1 MPTRVLLVGPPRS
14 GAGLLQA
21 LWLTDHSWGRSG
33 LSGNDPLEEL
43 LDAVADSAR
52 DSGDWSHRITD
63 GSGGLSEALL
73 AAAGSGGDLTIDW
86 APRNSLRL
94 GVLASTIDEVRVI
107 HVVRDPRMAVPSLVQ
122 AWRSGRFVSE
132 PGLPG
137 WWGEPWSFPLIPGWR
152 DLAGKPLHEIAAV
165 QWFGIDA
172 AVRADLDSLT
182 GVPGARVTYEALI
195 AEPAAELSRL
205 AGELDVEWAGE
216 IPSPVPPSPFTVT
229 APDPRKW
236 QRDISETLAAFHARH
251 DEHAAF
257 LDWADSAGLASYREA
272 VTIERPSPLA
282 GQVSRPSAGT
292 PFMSQHSST
301 LVELLDKAASSLIIT
316 TYKSGHVILA
326 RTRGDKIDT
335 NVIGFDRPMGV
346 AVAGTRLAI
355 GTGQTIDTYTNQPN
369 VAARLDG
376 PERRHDAV
384 FLPRSVVY
392 TGDIAIHE
400 MGYDADGVL
409 WFVNTKFS
417 CLCTQDLDHSF
428 SVAWTPQWISS
439 LAGEDRCHLNGMA
452 MIDGRPKYVTAL
464 AQTDTPGGWREHKG
478 TSGVIVDVDSND
490 VVVGGLAMPHS
501 PRWHDGRMWV
511 LQSGVGSLSTVDL
524 AAGTVTEVARVP
536 GFTRGLAFIGR
547 YALIGLSQV
556 RESVFTGLPITESA
570 AERNCGVWVVDTQ
583 TGNIVGML
591 RFEGAVQ
598 EIFDVS
604 VLPGMRWPTLLHRGE
619 DTANAFVLTQED
631 LQKVQAQ
638 R

>member
-1 MPTRVLLVGPPRS
+1 MPTRLLLVGPPRS
-14 GAGLLQA
+14 GAGLLQV
-21 LWLTDHSWGRSG
+21 LWLTDAAWSRSG

-43 LDAVADSAR
+43 LDSVADSAR
-52 DSGDWSHRITD
+52 ESGDWSHRITD
-63 GSGGLSEALL
+63 GSGGISEALRQ
-73 AAAGSGGDLTIDW
+73 AVDSGGDLTIDW

-94 GVLASTIDEVRVI
+94 GVLASTVDDVRVI

-152 DLAGKPLHEIAAV
+152 DLAGKPLHEIAAA

-172 AVRADLDSLT
+172 AVRADLDVMT
-182 GVPGARVTYEALI
+182 GVPVAQVTYEALI
-195 AEPAAELSRL
+195 ADPAGEISRV
-205 AGELDVEWAGE
+205 AGELGVEWSGQV
-216 IPSPVPPSPFTVT
+216 PSPVPMSPFTVS

-236 QRDISETLAAFHARH
+236 QRDISETLAAFAARQ

-257 LDWADSAGLASYREA
+257 LDWADSAGLASYREV

-282 GQVSRPSAGT
+282 QQVSRPSAGT

-326 RTRGDKIDT
+326 RTRGDKVDT

-346 AVAGTRLAI
+346 AVAGSRLAI

-369 VAARLDG
+369 VAARLEG
-376 PERRHDAV
+376 EERRHDAV
-384 FLPRSVVY
+384 FLPRSTVY

-428 SVAWTPQWISS
+428 AVRWTPEWITS

-478 TSGVIVDVDSND
+478 TSGVIIDIDTHD
-490 VVVGGLAMPHS
+490 IVVGGLAMPHS

-511 LQSGVGSLSTVDL
+511 LQSGLGTLSTVDL
-524 AAGTVTEVARVP
+524 AAGTVTEIAKVP

-556 RESVFTGLPITESA
+556 RESVFAGLPITESA

-583 TGNIVGML
+583 TGNTVGML

-604 VLPGMRWPTLLHRGE
+604 VLPGIRWPTLMHRGE
-619 DTANAFVLTQED
+619 ATANAFVLTQED
-631 LQKVQAQ
+631 LQKVRPRA
-638 R
+638 